1 MIEINNIEW
10 LHGTMETLVERPV
23 VPFADEVI
31 EALDALSKALMK
43 DPMSRQY
50 PDVVTFAFFCRR
62 GNLLKLREQYTPSTL
77 HLQPRLGWG
86 VVFHIAPSNVPVNFA
101 YSVVAGLL
109 AGNTNVVRV
118 SQKQFPQV
126 DIIVKH
132 MRATNMHRV
141 AVVRYPH
148 ESNANEVFSSLCNV
162 RVIWGGDATIETI
175 RKNTIP
181 ARAFDICFADRY
193 SIAAINADSLME
205 YITKNTESELACSNS
220 YSLDPQSAREQVPGQ
235 PDAQSCTDTQLD
247 SSQKTIKKT
256 PKNIFADALKPLAEK
271 FYNDTYL
278 FDQNACSAPH
288 LVCWL
293 GEKENV
299 KKAKEVFWD
308 AVYAYA
314 IAHYQFQDVMA
325 VDKLIA
331 LYKQAVAMPTHDVET
346 KDNVLRRVEIES
358 LPQDIDSFRCAGG
371 YFTECEVQSLD
382 DIAPIV
388 SAKYQTLAYY
398 GFEREELEAFVQ
410 RNRLTGIDRIVPFGE
425 TTAFSLTWDGRDL
438 IQSMSRVVSIL

>member
-1 MIEINNIEW
+1 MIDISNIEW
-10 LHGTMETLVERPV
+10 LHGSMETLEERPV

-31 EALDALSKALMK
+31 EELDALSKALMK
-43 DPMSRQY
+43 DPASRQY

-62 GNLLKLREQYTPSTL
+62 GNLLKLREQYATSAI
-77 HLQPRLGWG
+77 RLGWG
-86 VVFHIAPSNVPVNFA
+86 TVFHIAPSNVPVNFA

-132 MRATNMHRV
+132 MRSTNMHRV

-175 RKNTIP
+175 RKNAIP

-193 SIAAINADSLME
+193 SIAAIRPKAILE
-205 YITKNTESELACSNS
+205 TEN
-220 YSLDPQSAREQVPGQ
+220 YSL
-235 PDAQSCTDTQLD
+235 
-247 SSQKTIKKT
+247 I
-256 PKNIFADALKPLAEK
+256 AEH

-288 LVCWL
+288 LVCW
-293 GEKENV
+293 EKSDGLAEA
-299 KKAKEVFWD
+299 KKRFWD
-308 AVYAYA
+308 AVYEYA
-314 IAHYQFQDVMA
+314 KAHYQFQDVMA
-325 VDKLIA
+325 VDKLTA
-331 LYKQAVAMPTHDVET
+331 LYKQAVAMPTHDEET

-358 LPQDIDSFRCAGG
+358 LPCDIDSFRCAGG

-398 GFEREELEAFVQ
+398 GFEREELEAFVL

-425 TTAFSLTWDGRDL
+425 TTAFALTWDGRDL
-438 IQSMSRVVSIL
+438 IQSMSRVVSII

>member
-10 LHGTMETLVERPV
+10 LVGSIETLSEKLV
-23 VPFADEVI
+23 VPFDETVI
-31 EALDALSKALMK
+31 EELDALSKALMK
-43 DPMSRQY
+43 DPASRQY

-62 GNLLKLREQYTPSTL
+62 GNLLKLKEQYATSAI
-77 HLQPRLGWG
+77 RLGWG
-86 VVFHIAPSNVPVNFA
+86 TVFHIAPSNVPVNFA

-118 SQKQFPQV
+118 SQKQFAQV

-132 MRATNMHRV
+132 MRATDMHRV

-148 ESNANEVFSSLCNV
+148 ESNANEVLSGLCNV

-175 RKNTIP
+175 RKNAIP

-193 SIAAINADSLME
+193 SIAAI
-205 YITKNTESELACSNS
+205 
-220 YSLDPQSAREQVPGQ
+220 R
-235 PDAQSCTDTQLD
+235 
-247 SSQKTIKKT
+247 
-256 PKNIFADALKPLAEK
+256 PKAILEASDDEIAKLAER

-288 LVCWL
+288 LVCW
-293 GEKENV
+293 EKSDDLASA
-299 KKAKEVFWD
+299 KKIFWD
-308 AVYAYA
+308 VVYDYA
-314 IAHYQFQDVMA
+314 KAHYQFQDVMA
-325 VDKLIA
+325 VDKLTA
-331 LYKQAVAMPTHDVET
+331 LYKQAVAMPTHDEAT

-358 LPQDIDSFRCAGG
+358 LPCDIDSFRCAGG
-371 YFTECEVQSLD
+371 YFTECKVQSLD

-398 GFEREELEAFVQ
+398 GFEREELEVFVQ

-425 TTAFSLTWDGRDL
+425 TTTFALTWDGMNL
-438 IQSMSRVVSIL
+438 IDKMSRIVSII

>member
-1 MIEINNIEW
+1 MMEINNIEW
-10 LHGTMETLVERPV
+10 LHGSMETLSERPV

-31 EALDALSKALMK
+31 EELDALSKALMK

-62 GNLLKLREQYTPSTL
+62 GNLLKLKEQYATL
-77 HLQPRLGWG
+77 AIRLGWG
-86 VVFHIAPSNVPVNFA
+86 TIFHIAPSNVPVNFA

-132 MRATNMHRV
+132 MQATNMHRV
-141 AVVRYPH
+141 AIVRYPH

-175 RKNTIP
+175 RKNAIP

-193 SIAAINADSLME
+193 SIAAINADALVFSVQD
-205 YITKNTESELACSNS
+205 SGF
-220 YSLDPQSAREQVPGQ
+220 RE
-235 PDAQSCTDTQLD
+235 
-247 SSQKTIKKT
+247 K
-256 PKNIFADALKPLAEK
+256 LAEK

-288 LVCWL
+288 LVCWM
-293 GEKENV
+293 GEKDNV
-299 KKAKEVFWD
+299 TKAKEVFWE
-308 AVYAYA
+308 AVYDYA
-314 IAHYQFQDVMA
+314 KAHYQFQDVMA
-325 VDKLIA
+325 VDKLTT
-331 LYKQAVAMPTHDVET
+331 LYKQAVAMPTHDEET
-346 KDNVLRRVEIES
+346 KDNVLRRVEIDS
-358 LPQDIDSFRCAGG
+358 LPCDIDSFRCAGG
-371 YFTECEVQSLD
+371 YFTECEVESLD

-438 IQSMSRVVSIL
+438 IHSMSRVVSIL

>member
-1 MIEINNIEW
+1 MQLNLNNIEW
-10 LHGTMETLVERPV
+10 LVGSEETLNERPV
-23 VPFADEVI
+23 VPFDEHVI
-31 EALDALSKALMK
+31 EELDVLSKALMK
-43 DPMSRQY
+43 DPASRQY

-62 GNLLKLREQYTPSTL
+62 GNLLKLKEQYASSAI
-77 HLQPRLGWG
+77 RLGWG
-86 VVFHIAPSNVPVNFA
+86 IVFHIAPSNVPVNFA

-175 RKNTIP
+175 RKNAIP

-193 SIAAINADSLME
+193 SIAAIRPKAILEAENCSL
-205 YITKNTESELACSNS
+205 I
-220 YSLDPQSAREQVPGQ
+220 
-235 PDAQSCTDTQLD
+235 
-247 SSQKTIKKT
+247 
-256 PKNIFADALKPLAEK
+256 AEH

-288 LVCWL
+288 LVCW
-293 GEKENV
+293 EKSDDLAPA
-299 KKAKEVFWD
+299 KKRFWD
-308 AVYAYA
+308 AVYDYA
-314 IAHYQFQDVMA
+314 KAHYQFQDVMA
-325 VDKLIA
+325 VDKLTA
-331 LYKQAVAMPTHDVET
+331 LYKQAVAMPTHDEET

-358 LPQDIDSFRCAGG
+358 LPCDIDSFRCAGG
-371 YFTECEVQSLD
+371 YFTECEVGSLD

-388 SAKYQTLAYY
+388 TAKYQTLAYY

-425 TTAFSLTWDGRDL
+425 TTAFLLTWDGRDL
-438 IQSMSRVVSIL
+438 IQAMSRVVSIL

>member
-1 MIEINNIEW
+1 MQLNLSNIEW
-10 LHGTMETLVERPV
+10 LVGGAETLNERPV
-23 VPFADEVI
+23 VPFDEHFI
-31 EALDALSKALMK
+31 EELDALSKALMK
-43 DPMSRQY
+43 DPASRQY
-50 PDVVTFAFFCRR
+50 HDVVTFAFFCRR
-62 GNLLKLREQYTPSTL
+62 GNLMKLKEQYATL
-77 HLQPRLGWG
+77 AIRLGWG
-86 VVFHIAPSNVPVNFA
+86 IVFHIAPSNVPVNFA

-132 MRATNMHRV
+132 MRATDMHRV

-175 RKNTIP
+175 RKNAIP

-193 SIAAINADSLME
+193 SLAVIKTDKLTETCKLNPE
-205 YITKNTESELACSNS
+205 YL
-220 YSLDPQSAREQVPGQ
+220 
-235 PDAQSCTDTQLD
+235 
-247 SSQKTIKKT
+247 KT
-256 PKNIFADALKPLAEK
+256 LAER

-293 GEKENV
+293 GENANV
-299 KKAKEVFWD
+299 MKAKEVFWD

-314 IAHYQFQDVMA
+314 KAHYLFQDVMA
-325 VDKLIA
+325 VDKLTA
-331 LYKQAVAMPTHDVET
+331 LYKQAVAMPTHDEET

-358 LPQDIDSFRCAGG
+358 LPCDIDSFRCAGG
-371 YFTECEVQSLD
+371 YFTECDVASLD

-438 IQSMSRVVSIL
+438 IQAMSRVVSIL

>member
-1 MIEINNIEW
+1 
-10 LHGTMETLVERPV
+10 METLEERPV

-31 EALDALSKALMK
+31 EELDALSKALMK
-43 DPMSRQY
+43 EPASRQY

-62 GNLLKLREQYTPSTL
+62 GNLLKQKEIYKPSTFN
-77 HLQPRLGWG
+77 LQPRLGWG
-86 VVFHIAPSNVPVNFA
+86 LIFHIAPSNVPVNFA

-132 MRATNMHRV
+132 MRAINMHRV

-175 RKNTIP
+175 RKNAIP

-193 SIAAINADSLME
+193 SIAAIRPKAILESDNCSL
-205 YITKNTESELACSNS
+205 I
-220 YSLDPQSAREQVPGQ
+220 
-235 PDAQSCTDTQLD
+235 
-247 SSQKTIKKT
+247 
-256 PKNIFADALKPLAEK
+256 AEH

-288 LVCWL
+288 LVCW
-293 GEKENV
+293 EKSDDLAEA
-299 KKAKEVFWD
+299 KKHFWD

-314 IAHYQFQDVMA
+314 KAHYQFQDVMA
-325 VDKLIA
+325 VDKLTA
-331 LYKQAVAMPTHDVET
+331 LYKQAVAMPTHNEQT
-346 KDNVLRRVEIES
+346 KDNVLRRVEIDS
-358 LPQDIDSFRCAGG
+358 LPCDIDSFRCAGG
-371 YFTECEVQSLD
+371 YFTECEVESLD

-398 GFEREELEAFVQ
+398 GFEMQELKSFVQ

-425 TTAFSLTWDGRDL
+425 TTAFSLTWDGMNL
-438 IQSMSRVVSIL
+438 IDKMSRVISIV

>member
-1 MIEINNIEW
+1 MIEINNIDW
-10 LHGTMETLVERPV
+10 LVGSIETLNERPV
-23 VPFADEVI
+23 VPFDETVI
-31 EALDALSKALMK
+31 EELDALSKALMK
-43 DPMSRQY
+43 DPASRQY
-50 PDVVTFAFFCRR
+50 PDVVTFGFFIRKA
-62 GNLLKLREQYTPSTL
+62 NLQKLKESSKLSTL
-77 HLQPRLGWG
+77 NSQLRLGWG
-86 VVFHIAPSNVPVNFA
+86 LIFHIAPSNVPVNFA

-109 AGNTNVVRV
+109 AGNANVVRV

-175 RKNTIP
+175 RKNAIP

-193 SIAAINADSLME
+193 SLAVIKTDKLSETCKLNPE
-205 YITKNTESELACSNS
+205 YL
-220 YSLDPQSAREQVPGQ
+220 
-235 PDAQSCTDTQLD
+235 
-247 SSQKTIKKT
+247 KT
-256 PKNIFADALKPLAEK
+256 LAER

-299 KKAKEVFWD
+299 KEAKEVFWET
-308 AVYAYA
+308 VYAYA
-314 IAHYQFQDVMA
+314 KVHYQFQDVMA
-325 VDKLIA
+325 VDKLTA
-331 LYKQAVAMPTHDVET
+331 LYKQAVAMPTHDEQT

-358 LPQDIDSFRCAGG
+358 LPCDIDAFRCAGG
-371 YFTECEVQSLD
+371 YFTECEVESLD
-382 DIAPIV
+382 DIAPVI

-398 GFEREELEAFVQ
+398 GFEKQELEAFVQ

>member
-10 LHGTMETLVERPV
+10 LHGSMETLEERPV

-31 EALDALSKALMK
+31 EELDALSKALMK
-43 DPMSRQY
+43 DPASRQY

-62 GNLLKLREQYTPSTL
+62 GNLLKQKEIYKPSTFN
-77 HLQPRLGWG
+77 LQPRLGWG
-86 VVFHIAPSNVPVNFA
+86 LIFHIAPSNVPVNFA

-148 ESNANEVFSSLCNV
+148 ESNANEVFSSLSSV

-193 SIAAINADSLME
+193 SIAAIRPKAILEASDEEL
-205 YITKNTESELACSNS
+205 TK
-220 YSLDPQSAREQVPGQ
+220 
-235 PDAQSCTDTQLD
+235 
-247 SSQKTIKKT
+247 
-256 PKNIFADALKPLAEK
+256 LAER

-293 GEKENV
+293 GTKDNI

-308 AVYAYA
+308 AVYTYA
-314 IAHYQFQDVMA
+314 KAHYQFQDVMA
-325 VDKLIA
+325 VDKLTA
-331 LYKQAVAMPTHDVET
+331 LYKQAVAMPTHDEET

-358 LPQDIDSFRCAGG
+358 LPCDIDSFRCAGG
-371 YFTECEVQSLD
+371 YFTECEVASLD
-382 DIAPIV
+382 DIAPMV

-398 GFEREELEAFVQ
+398 GFEKQELEAFVQ

-438 IQSMSRVVSIL
+438 IQSMSRVVSII

>member
-1 MIEINNIEW
+1 MNHVIENIEW
-10 LHGTMETLVERPV
+10 LVGSIETLSERPV

-31 EALDALSKALMK
+31 EELDALSKALMK
-43 DPMSRQY
+43 DPASRQY

-62 GNLLKLREQYTPSTL
+62 GNLLKQKEIYKPSTFN
-77 HLQPRLGWG
+77 LQPRLGWG
-86 VVFHIAPSNVPVNFA
+86 LIFHIAPSNVPVNFA

-109 AGNTNVVRV
+109 AGNSNVVRV

-132 MRATNMHRV
+132 MRAINMHRV

-175 RKNTIP
+175 RKNAIP

-193 SIAAINADSLME
+193 SLAVIKTDKLSETCKLNPE
-205 YITKNTESELACSNS
+205 YL
-220 YSLDPQSAREQVPGQ
+220 
-235 PDAQSCTDTQLD
+235 
-247 SSQKTIKKT
+247 KT
-256 PKNIFADALKPLAEK
+256 LAER

-288 LVCWL
+288 LLCWL

-314 IAHYQFQDVMA
+314 KAHYQFQDVMA
-325 VDKLIA
+325 VDKLTA
-331 LYKQAVAMPTHDVET
+331 LYKQAVAMPMHDVET

-358 LPQDIDSFRCAGG
+358 LPCDIDSFRCAGG
-371 YFTECEVQSLD
+371 YFTECKVESLD

-398 GFEREELEAFVQ
+398 GFEKQELEAFVQ
-410 RNRLTGIDRIVPFGE
+410 RNHLTGIDRIVPFGE
-425 TTAFSLTWDGRDL
+425 TTAFLLTWDGRDL

>member
-1 MIEINNIEW
+1 MIEINNIE
-10 LHGTMETLVERPV
+10 LLVGSIETLSEKPV
-23 VPFADEVI
+23 VPFDDQVI
-31 EALDALSKALMK
+31 EELDALSKVLMK
-43 DPMSRQY
+43 DTASRQY

-62 GNLLKLREQYTPSTL
+62 GNLLKLKEQYNSSTI
-77 HLQPRLGWG
+77 RLGWG

-175 RKNTIP
+175 RRNAIP

-193 SIAAINADSLME
+193 SIAAIRPKAILEASDEEM
-205 YITKNTESELACSNS
+205 
-220 YSLDPQSAREQVPGQ
+220 
-235 PDAQSCTDTQLD
+235 
-247 SSQKTIKKT
+247 KK
-256 PKNIFADALKPLAEK
+256 LAER

-288 LVCWL
+288 LVCW
-293 GEKENV
+293 EKCDDLASA
-299 KKAKEVFWD
+299 KKHFWD
-308 AVYAYA
+308 AVYDYA
-314 IAHYQFQDVMA
+314 KAHYQFQDVMA
-325 VDKLIA
+325 VDKLTA
-331 LYKQAVAMPTHDVET
+331 LYKQAVAMPTHDEET

-358 LPQDIDSFRCAGG
+358 LPCDIDTFRCAGG
-371 YFTECEVQSLD
+371 YFTECEVESLD

-425 TTAFSLTWDGRDL
+425 TTTFSLTWDGRDL

>member
-1 MIEINNIEW
+1 MRRSADVVIRMQLNLNNIEW
-10 LHGTMETLVERPV
+10 LVGSEETLNERPV
-23 VPFADEVI
+23 VPFDETVI
-31 EALDALSKALMK
+31 EELDALSKALMK
-43 DPMSRQY
+43 DPASRQY

-62 GNLLKLREQYTPSTL
+62 GNLMKLKEQYSSSAI
-77 HLQPRLGWG
+77 RLGWG
-86 VVFHIAPSNVPVNFA
+86 LIFHIAPSNVPVNFA

-148 ESNANEVFSSLCNV
+148 ESNANEVFSGLCNV
-162 RVIWGGDATIETI
+162 RVIWGGDTTIETI
-175 RKNTIP
+175 RKNAIP

-193 SIAAINADSLME
+193 SLAAINAD
-205 YITKNTESELACSNS
+205 TLAFSIH
-220 YSLDPQSAREQVPGQ
+220 DAVFRE
-235 PDAQSCTDTQLD
+235 
-247 SSQKTIKKT
+247 K
-256 PKNIFADALKPLAEK
+256 LAER

-288 LVCWL
+288 LVCWS
-293 GEKENV
+293 GKSENV

-314 IAHYQFQDVMA
+314 KAHYQFQDVMA
-325 VDKLIA
+325 VDKLTA
-331 LYKQAVAMPTHDVET
+331 LYKQAVAMPTHEEET
-346 KDNVLRRVEIES
+346 KDNMLRRVEIES
-358 LPQDIDSFRCAGG
+358 LPCDIDSFRCAGG
-371 YFTECEVQSLD
+371 YFTECEVESLD
-382 DIAPIV
+382 DIALIV

-398 GFEREELEAFVQ
+398 GFEHEELQAFVL
-410 RNRLTGIDRIVPFGE
+410 RNHLTGIDRIVPFGE
-425 TTAFSLTWDGRDL
+425 TTAFSLRWDGRDL
-438 IQSMSRVVSIL
+438 IQAMCRVIDVL

>member
-1 MIEINNIEW
+1 MMEINNIEW
-10 LHGTMETLVERPV
+10 LHGSMETLEERPV
-23 VPFADEVI
+23 VPFADEVL
-31 EALDALSKALMK
+31 EELDALSKALMK
-43 DPMSRQY
+43 DPASRQY

-62 GNLLKLREQYTPSTL
+62 GNLMKLKEQYSSL
-77 HLQPRLGWG
+77 AIRLGWG

-132 MRATNMHRV
+132 MQATNMHRV

-148 ESNANEVFSSLCNV
+148 ESNANEVFSGLCNV

-175 RKNTIP
+175 RKNAIP

-193 SIAAINADSLME
+193 SIAAIRPKAILDASDEEL
-205 YITKNTESELACSNS
+205 TKLSE
-220 YSLDPQSAREQVPGQ
+220 R
-235 PDAQSCTDTQLD
+235 
-247 SSQKTIKKT
+247 
-256 PKNIFADALKPLAEK
+256 

-288 LVCWL
+288 LVCWEK
-293 GEKENV
+293 GEGLAEA
-299 KKAKEVFWD
+299 KKRFWD
-308 AVYAYA
+308 AVYDYA
-314 IAHYQFQDVMA
+314 KAHYQFQDVMA
-325 VDKLIA
+325 IDKLTA
-331 LYKQAVAMPTHDVET
+331 LYKQAVAMPTHDEET

-358 LPQDIDSFRCAGG
+358 LPCDIDSFRCAGG
-371 YFTECEVQSLD
+371 YFTECDVASLD

-425 TTAFSLTWDGRDL
+425 TTTFALIWDGMNL
-438 IQSMSRVVSIL
+438 IDKMSRIVSII

>member
-1 MIEINNIEW
+1 MMEINNIEW
-10 LHGTMETLVERPV
+10 LHGTMETLSERPV

-31 EALDALSKALMK
+31 EELDALSKALMK
-43 DPMSRQY
+43 DPASRQY
-50 PDVVTFAFFCRR
+50 PDVVTFGFFIRKA
-62 GNLLKLREQYTPSTL
+62 NLQKLKGVFSDQHSVV
-77 HLQPRLGWG
+77 RLGWG
-86 VVFHIAPSNVPVNFA
+86 MVFHIAPSNVPVNFA

-175 RKNTIP
+175 RKNAIL

-193 SIAAINADSLME
+193 SIAAIRPKAILEASDEEM
-205 YITKNTESELACSNS
+205 
-220 YSLDPQSAREQVPGQ
+220 
-235 PDAQSCTDTQLD
+235 
-247 SSQKTIKKT
+247 KK
-256 PKNIFADALKPLAEK
+256 LAER

-288 LVCWL
+288 LVCW
-293 GEKENV
+293 EKSDDLV
-299 KKAKEVFWD
+299 PAMKRFWD
-308 AVYAYA
+308 AVYTYA
-314 IAHYQFQDVMA
+314 KAHYQFQDVMA
-325 VDKLIA
+325 VDKLTA
-331 LYKQAVAMPTHDVET
+331 LYKQAVVMPTHDEET

-358 LPQDIDSFRCAGG
+358 LPCDIDAFRCAGG

-425 TTAFSLTWDGRDL
+425 TTAFSLTWDGMNL
-438 IQSMSRVVSIL
+438 IDKMSRIVSIL

>member
-10 LHGTMETLVERPV
+10 LVGSIETLSEKPV
-23 VPFADEVI
+23 VPFDETVI
-31 EALDALSKALMK
+31 EELDALSKALMK
-43 DPMSRQY
+43 DPASRQY

-62 GNLLKLREQYTPSTL
+62 GNLLKLKEQYATSAI
-77 HLQPRLGWG
+77 RLGWG
-86 VVFHIAPSNVPVNFA
+86 TVFHIAPSNVPVNFA

-148 ESNANEVFSSLCNV
+148 ENNANEVFSSLCNV

-175 RKNTIP
+175 RKNAIP

-193 SIAAINADSLME
+193 SIAAIRPKAILEASDEEM
-205 YITKNTESELACSNS
+205 
-220 YSLDPQSAREQVPGQ
+220 
-235 PDAQSCTDTQLD
+235 
-247 SSQKTIKKT
+247 KK
-256 PKNIFADALKPLAEK
+256 LAER

-288 LVCWL
+288 LVCW
-293 GEKENV
+293 EKSDDLASA
-299 KKAKEVFWD
+299 KKIFWD
-308 AVYAYA
+308 VVYDYA
-314 IAHYQFQDVMA
+314 KAHYQFQDVMA
-325 VDKLIA
+325 VDKLTA
-331 LYKQAVAMPTHDVET
+331 LYKQAVAMPTHDEET
-346 KDNVLRRVEIES
+346 KDNVLHRVEIES
-358 LPQDIDSFRCAGG
+358 LSCDIDSFRCAGG
-371 YFTECEVQSLD
+371 YFTECEVESLD

-398 GFEREELEAFVQ
+398 GFEREEMEAFVQ

-425 TTAFSLTWDGRDL
+425 TTTFALTWDGRDL
-438 IQSMSRVVSIL
+438 IQAMSRVVSII

>member
-1 MIEINNIEW
+1 MIEINNIDW
-10 LHGTMETLVERPV
+10 LVGSIETLNEKPV
-23 VPFADEVI
+23 VPFDEHVI
-31 EALDALSKALMK
+31 EELDALSKALMK
-43 DPMSRQY
+43 DPASRQY

-62 GNLLKLREQYTPSTL
+62 GNLLKLKEQYASAAI
-77 HLQPRLGWG
+77 RLGWG
-86 VVFHIAPSNVPVNFA
+86 TVFHIAPSNVPVNFA

-132 MRATNMHRV
+132 IRATDMHRV

-148 ESNANEVFSSLCNV
+148 ESNANEVFSSLSNV

-193 SIAAINADSLME
+193 SIAAIRPKAILE
-205 YITKNTESELACSNS
+205 ASN
-220 YSLDPQSAREQVPGQ
+220 DEIA
-235 PDAQSCTDTQLD
+235 
-247 SSQKTIKKT
+247 K
-256 PKNIFADALKPLAEK
+256 LAER

-288 LVCWL
+288 LVCWEK
-293 GEKENV
+293 GEGLAEA
-299 KKAKEVFWD
+299 KKRFWD
-308 AVYAYA
+308 VVYDYA
-314 IAHYQFQDVMA
+314 KAHYQFQDVMA
-325 VDKLIA
+325 VDKLTA
-331 LYKQAVAMPTHDVET
+331 LYKQAVAMPTHDEET

-358 LPQDIDSFRCAGG
+358 LPCDIDSFRCAGG
-371 YFTECEVQSLD
+371 YFTECEVESLD

-410 RNRLTGIDRIVPFGE
+410 RNHLTGIDRIVPFGE
-425 TTAFSLTWDGRDL
+425 TTTFALTWDGMNL
-438 IQSMSRVVSIL
+438 IDKMSRIVSIL

>member
-1 MIEINNIEW
+1 MIEINNIQW
-10 LHGTMETLVERPV
+10 LHGTMETLEERPV

-31 EALDALSKALMK
+31 EELDALSKALMK
-43 DPMSRQY
+43 DPASRQY
-50 PDVVTFAFFCRR
+50 PDVVTFGFFIRKA
-62 GNLLKLREQYTPSTL
+62 NLQKLKGVFSDQKSEV
-77 HLQPRLGWG
+77 RLGWG
-86 VVFHIAPSNVPVNFA
+86 TVFHIAPSNVPVNFA

-132 MRATNMHRV
+132 MQAINMHHV

-148 ESNANEVFSSLCNV
+148 ESNANEVFSALCNV

-175 RKNTIP
+175 RKNAIP

-193 SIAAINADSLME
+193 SIAAIRPKAILEVDNCSL
-205 YITKNTESELACSNS
+205 I
-220 YSLDPQSAREQVPGQ
+220 
-235 PDAQSCTDTQLD
+235 
-247 SSQKTIKKT
+247 
-256 PKNIFADALKPLAEK
+256 AEH

-288 LVCWL
+288 LVCWEK
-293 GEKENV
+293 GEGLAEA
-299 KKAKEVFWD
+299 KKRFWD

-314 IAHYQFQDVMA
+314 KAHYQFQDVMA
-325 VDKLIA
+325 VDKLTA
-331 LYKQAVAMPTHDVET
+331 LYKQAVAMPTHDEQT

-358 LPQDIDSFRCAGG
+358 LPCNIDSFRCAGG
-371 YFTECEVQSLD
+371 YFTECEVASLD

-398 GFEREELEAFVQ
+398 GFVREELEAFVL
-410 RNRLTGIDRIVPFGE
+410 RNCLTGIDRIVPFGE

-438 IQSMSRVVSIL
+438 TQAMSRVVNILN

>member
-1 MIEINNIEW
+1 MMEINNIEW
-10 LHGTMETLVERPV
+10 LVGSAETLNERPV
-23 VPFADEVI
+23 VPFDETVI
-31 EALDALSKALMK
+31 EELDALSKALMK
-43 DPMSRQY
+43 DPASRQY

-62 GNLLKLREQYTPSTL
+62 GNLLKLREAFSSQDSVI
-77 HLQPRLGWG
+77 RLGLG
-86 VVFHIAPSNVPVNFA
+86 MVFHIAPSNVPVNFA

-148 ESNANEVFSSLCNV
+148 ESNANEVFSNLCNV

-175 RKNTIP
+175 RKNAIP

-193 SIAAINADSLME
+193 SIAAINADALVFS
-205 YITKNTESELACSNS
+205 IQESVF
-220 YSLDPQSAREQVPGQ
+220 RE
-235 PDAQSCTDTQLD
+235 
-247 SSQKTIKKT
+247 K
-256 PKNIFADALKPLAEK
+256 LAER

-288 LVCWL
+288 LLCWL

-314 IAHYQFQDVMA
+314 KAHYQFQDVMA
-325 VDKLIA
+325 VDKLTA
-331 LYKQAVAMPTHDVET
+331 LYKQAVAMPMHDVET

-358 LPQDIDSFRCAGG
+358 LPCDIDSFRCAGG
-371 YFTECEVQSLD
+371 YFTECEVESLD

-388 SAKYQTLAYY
+388 LAKYQTLAYY

>member
-1 MIEINNIEW
+1 MRKSADVVIRMQLNLNNIEW
-10 LHGTMETLVERPV
+10 LVGGAETLNEKPV
-23 VPFADEVI
+23 VPFDEHVI
-31 EALDALSKALMK
+31 EELDALSKALMK

-50 PDVVTFAFFCRR
+50 PDVVTFGFFIRKA
-62 GNLLKLREQYTPSTL
+62 NLQKLKAVFSSQDSVI
-77 HLQPRLGWG
+77 RLGWG
-86 VVFHIAPSNVPVNFA
+86 TVFHIAPSNVPVNFA

-148 ESNANEVFSSLCNV
+148 ESNANEVFSGHCNA

-175 RKNTIP
+175 RKNAIP

-193 SIAAINADSLME
+193 SLAAINADKMCDVSM
-205 YITKNTESELACSNS
+205 YDVCK
-220 YSLDPQSAREQVPGQ
+220 G
-235 PDAQSCTDTQLD
+235 
-247 SSQKTIKKT
+247 
-256 PKNIFADALKPLAEK
+256 LAEK

-308 AVYAYA
+308 AVYTYA
-314 IAHYQFQDVMA
+314 KAHYQFQDVMA
-325 VDKLIA
+325 VDKLTA
-331 LYKQAVAMPTHDVET
+331 LYKQAVAMPTHDEET

-358 LPQDIDSFRCAGG
+358 LPCDIDSFRCAGG
-371 YFTECEVQSLD
+371 YFTECEVESLD

-388 SAKYQTLAYY
+388 TAKYQTLAYY

-410 RNRLTGIDRIVPFGE
+410 RNHLTGIDRIVPFGE

-438 IQSMSRVVSIL
+438 IQAMSRVVSII

>member
-1 MIEINNIEW
+1 MIDISNIEW
-10 LHGTMETLVERPV
+10 LHGTMETLEERPV

-31 EALDALSKALMK
+31 EELDALSKALMK
-43 DPMSRQY
+43 DPVSRQY
-50 PDVVTFAFFCRR
+50 PDVVTFGFFIRKA
-62 GNLLKLREQYTPSTL
+62 NLQKLKESSKLSTL
-77 HLQPRLGWG
+77 NSQLRLGWG
-86 VVFHIAPSNVPVNFA
+86 TVFHIAPSNVPVNFA

-148 ESNANEVFSSLCNV
+148 ESNANEVFSALCNV

-175 RKNTIP
+175 RKNAIP
-181 ARAFDICFADRY
+181 SRAFDICFADRY
-193 SIAAINADSLME
+193 SIAAI
-205 YITKNTESELACSNS
+205 
-220 YSLDPQSAREQVPGQ
+220 R
-235 PDAQSCTDTQLD
+235 
-247 SSQKTIKKT
+247 
-256 PKNIFADALKPLAEK
+256 PKAILKASDEEMKRLAEH

-288 LVCWL
+288 LVCW
-293 GEKENV
+293 EKSDNLAPA
-299 KKAKEVFWD
+299 KKRFWD
-308 AVYAYA
+308 AVYDYA
-314 IAHYQFQDVMA
+314 KAHYQFQDVMA
-325 VDKLIA
+325 VDKLTA
-331 LYKQAVAMPTHDVET
+331 LYKQAVAMPTHDEET

-358 LPQDIDSFRCAGG
+358 LPCDIDSFRCAGG
-371 YFTECEVQSLD
+371 YFTECEIESLD

-398 GFEREELEAFVQ
+398 GFEREELESFVQ

>member
-1 MIEINNIEW
+1 MQLNLNNIEW
-10 LHGTMETLVERPV
+10 LVGSEETLNERSV
-23 VPFADEVI
+23 VPFDETVI
-31 EALDALSKALMK
+31 EELDALSKALMK
-43 DPMSRQY
+43 DPASRQY

-62 GNLLKLREQYTPSTL
+62 GNLMKLKEQYSSSAI
-77 HLQPRLGWG
+77 RLGWG
-86 VVFHIAPSNVPVNFA
+86 TVFHIAPSNVPVNFA

-118 SQKQFPQV
+118 SQKQFSQV

-148 ESNANEVFSSLCNV
+148 DSNANEVFSSLCNV

-175 RKNTIP
+175 RKNAIP

-193 SIAAINADSLME
+193 SIAAIRPKAILEASDEEM
-205 YITKNTESELACSNS
+205 
-220 YSLDPQSAREQVPGQ
+220 
-235 PDAQSCTDTQLD
+235 
-247 SSQKTIKKT
+247 KK
-256 PKNIFADALKPLAEK
+256 LAER

-314 IAHYQFQDVMA
+314 KAHYLFQDVMA
-325 VDKLIA
+325 VDKLTA
-331 LYKQAVAMPTHDVET
+331 LYKQAVAMPTHDEET

-358 LPQDIDSFRCAGG
+358 LPCDIDSFRCAGG
-371 YFTECEVQSLD
+371 YFTECEVDSLD

-410 RNRLTGIDRIVPFGE
+410 CNRLTGIDRIVPFGE

-438 IQSMSRVVSIL
+438 IQAMSRVVSIL

>member
-10 LHGTMETLVERPV
+10 LHGSMETLDERPV
-23 VPFADEVI
+23 VPFANEVI
-31 EALDALSKALMK
+31 EELDALSKALMK
-43 DPMSRQY
+43 NPASRQY

-62 GNLLKLREQYTPSTL
+62 GNLLKLKEQYASSAI
-77 HLQPRLGWG
+77 RLGWG
-86 VVFHIAPSNVPVNFA
+86 MVFHIAPSNVPVNFA

-148 ESNANEVFSSLCNV
+148 ESNANEVFSSICNI

-175 RKNTIP
+175 RKNAIP

-193 SIAAINADSLME
+193 SIAAIRPKAILEADNCSL
-205 YITKNTESELACSNS
+205 I
-220 YSLDPQSAREQVPGQ
+220 
-235 PDAQSCTDTQLD
+235 
-247 SSQKTIKKT
+247 
-256 PKNIFADALKPLAEK
+256 AER

-288 LVCWL
+288 LVCW
-293 GEKENV
+293 EKSDGLAEA
-299 KKAKEVFWD
+299 KKRFWD
-308 AVYAYA
+308 AVYEYA
-314 IAHYQFQDVMA
+314 KAHYQFQDVMA
-325 VDKLIA
+325 VDKLTA
-331 LYKQAVAMPTHDVET
+331 LYKQTVAMPTHDEET
-346 KDNVLRRVEIES
+346 KDNVLRRVEIDS
-358 LPQDIDSFRCAGG
+358 LPCDIDSFRCAGG
-371 YFTECEVQSLD
+371 YFSECEVESLD

>member
-1 MIEINNIEW
+1 MIDISNIEW
-10 LHGTMETLVERPV
+10 LHGSKETLEERPV

-31 EALDALSKALMK
+31 EELDALSKALMK
-43 DPMSRQY
+43 DPASRQY

-62 GNLLKLREQYTPSTL
+62 GNLMKLKEQYASSAI
-77 HLQPRLGWG
+77 RLGWG

-132 MRATNMHRV
+132 IRATDMHRV

-148 ESNANEVFSSLCNV
+148 ESNANEVFSSLSNV

-193 SIAAINADSLME
+193 SLAVIKTEKLSETFKLNPE
-205 YITKNTESELACSNS
+205 YL
-220 YSLDPQSAREQVPGQ
+220 
-235 PDAQSCTDTQLD
+235 
-247 SSQKTIKKT
+247 KT
-256 PKNIFADALKPLAEK
+256 LAER

-288 LVCWL
+288 LVCW
-293 GEKENV
+293 EKSNGLVEV
-299 KKAKEVFWD
+299 KKRFWD
-308 AVYAYA
+308 AVYEYA
-314 IAHYQFQDVMA
+314 KAHYQFQDVMA
-325 VDKLIA
+325 VDKLTV
-331 LYKQAVAMPTHDVET
+331 LYKQAVAMPTHDEGT

-358 LPQDIDSFRCAGG
+358 LPCDIDSLRCAGG

-425 TTAFSLTWDGRDL
+425 TTTFALTWDGMNL
-438 IQSMSRVVSIL
+438 IDKMSRIVSII